1 MKMIVRSQVIF
12 ENNGMLLAYLLC
24 YIIRARPHEKMCGI
38 NFEKTAMVI
47 TASPVETSQKNSHYK
62 NLIKTDFKRK

>member
-38 NFEKTAMVI
+38 NFDDIYELQLY
-47 TASPVETSQKNSHYK
+47 SKN
-62 NLIKTDFKRK
+62 R